1 MKPEL
6 KRELDDLKELLQNEL
21 KKINKK
27 GDLTPSE
34 LDSATKVVCLL
45 EMIEKYK
52 ARYESEEGSDGYSMR
67 RPPMYSYDG
76 YSRRPAMYNNRNG
89 HSGGYNRHGDHDGY
103 ADMLEGMLGEAQT
116 EAERRTLMDFI
127 DRLRTN

>member
-1 MKPEL
+1 M

-67 RPPMYSYDG
+67 RPPMYPYDG
-76 YSRRPAMYNNRNG
+76 YSRKSGMSRGG
-89 HSGGYNRHGDHDGY
+89 HYTGYNRHGDHEAY
-103 ADMLEGMLGEAQT
+103 TEMLEGLLGEAQT
-116 EAERRTLMDFI
+116 DAERRTLMDFI